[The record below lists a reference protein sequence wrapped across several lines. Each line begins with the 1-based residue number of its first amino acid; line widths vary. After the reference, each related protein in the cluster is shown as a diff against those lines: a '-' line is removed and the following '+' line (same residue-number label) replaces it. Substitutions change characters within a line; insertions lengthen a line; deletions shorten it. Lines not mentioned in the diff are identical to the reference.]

1 MTKKLKAKKNDKG
14 WEFGIISESS
24 GQVIKSSY
32 INISTEEAKRLAET
46 INTKTNEKEI
56 KRHAL

>member
-46 INTKTNEKEI
+46 INTKTNEKEV